1 MKSENEKTSSR
12 WYAQKWVFDNTVALL
27 GPESIASGALNRSYE
42 AIGSDAAQEAQ
53 MLRSRV
59 KRFADI
65 GREVKR
71 LAVRRERLARD
82 AENAKRYVTA
92 RDNYFAASI
101 YYGAAKWPIM
111 EDNNKR
117 LIDLDAKMIE
127 CYQKYIQYADH
138 YIERVKIHFDGS
150 EIFGYFHRPKGE
162 LTEYPTILAL
172 GGMDSFKEQFTR
184 LYGDRFLERGFA
196 VFSLDGPGQ
205 GEALTRGFKVKPD
218 SYDRIGKAIVDY
230 LYSRRDVDKKKIA
243 LWGVSFGTYWG
254 PRLIAN
260 EARLRAAAFQSV
272 CHEPEGK
279 SIFNSAHP
287 AFKLRHMWMA
297 GYTSEEEF
305 ERSYCSKL
313 TLEGIGERI
322 SQPLLI
328 AAGDADPL
336 SPIEFTY
343 DFFKALAGKKRLLIY
358 EGEAHGIADPQLLST
373 IADFISDVFSG
384 MDVENEIVV
393 IEPGGANRSV
403 VKEYIAP

>member
-1 MKSENEKTSSR
+1 MKSDNERHSSR
-12 WYAQKWVFDNTVALL
+12 WHEQKWVFDNTIALL

-42 AIGSDAAQEAQ
+42 AIGSDAALEAQ

-65 GREVKR
+65 SREVKR
-71 LAVRRERLARD
+71 LALRRERLAKE
-82 AENAKRYVTA
+82 AENSKHFVTA

-111 EDNNKR
+111 EDNQR
-117 LIDLDAKMIE
+117 LIDLDSKMTE
-127 CYQKYIQYADH
+127 CYQKYVQHADH
-138 YIERVKIHFDGS
+138 YIERVKIPFDGNY
-150 EIFGYFHRPKGE
+150 IIGYFHRPKNNA
-162 LTEYPTILAL
+162 TEFPTILAL

-196 VFSLDGPGQ
+196 VFSIDGPGQ
-205 GEALTRGFKVKPD
+205 GEALTQGFKVKPD
-218 SYDRIGKAIVDY
+218 SYDRIGKVIVDY
-230 LYSRRDVDKKKIA
+230 LCTRRDVAKNKIV

-254 PRLIAN
+254 PRLMAN
-260 EARLRAAAFQSV
+260 EPRLRAGAFQSV
-272 CHEPEGK
+272 CHEPQGR

-313 TLEGIGERI
+313 TLEGIGEKI

-343 DFFKALAGKKRLLIY
+343 DFFKSLGGRKRLLIY

-373 IADFISDVFSG
+373 IADFISDALSEVNI
-384 MDVENEIVV
+384 ENEIMV
-393 IEPGGANRSV
+393 IEPGGANRNV
-403 VKEYIAP
+403 VKEYTLP